1 LPASRANTYLASPAR
16 IQEER
21 GHAVVSEHPYAWI
34 RHPMYAGMILFDVS
48 LPLLLGSWS
57 GLGVSLV
64 MIALVILRTA
74 QEDRML
80 HAELAGYAP
89 CAQRVR
95 FRLVPGVWQPAPR
108 SLPCG

>member
-1 LPASRANTYLASPAR
+1 
-16 IQEER
+16 
-21 GHAVVSEHPYAWI
+21 
-34 RHPMYAGMILFDVS
+34 MYAGMILFDVS